1 MPLNEAIKKLQT
13 SIALHEDMKAYEELY
28 VLLFD
33 SLYRFSYS
41 LVKSKEVAE
50 ELVSDV
56 FIKIWQIRDQLN
68 QIDNLRVYLY
78 LVTKNLSLNYIAKNS
93 RNPVVHLDEI
103 NVDARIEFKSPE
115 DLYISAEAVSI
126 VKQAINELPSQCR
139 IIFLLV
145 RDQNMK
151 YKEVAQILNISVF
164 TVRNQVAIATKK
176 IAEALPSH
184 FHFLL
189 HFQDRFSVS

>member
-1 MPLNEAIKKLQT
+1 MLPHNTIYDLQMR
-13 SIALHEDMKAYEELY
+13 IALLEDTKAYKELY
-28 VLLFD
+28 LLMFD
-33 SLYRFSYS
+33 KLFKFSYS

-56 FIKIWQIRDQLN
+56 FIKLWQIRGQLN
-68 QIDNLRVYLY
+68 TIENLKVYLY
-78 LVTKNLSLNYIAKNS
+78 RITRNLSLNYLAKTKNS
-93 RNPVVHLDEI
+93 AFRSEQID
-103 NVDARIEFKSPE
+103 IESVIDFNTPE
-115 DLYISAEAVSI
+115 DLYVSAETI
-126 VKQAINELPSQCR
+126 KGIKQAIQELPPQCR

-151 YKEVAQILNISVF
+151 YKEVAHILNISVF

-184 FHFLL
+184 LQFLL